1 MERRIIFYCGLIACL
16 LLVGLDISAQQIEPQ
31 QDTTK
36 SRKINIHYSDLA
48 EGYKEGDSDFRKLSG
63 QVELR
68 QDSVFLS
75 CDTAIV
81 NVTNNDVIAYGNV
94 IIQQGDS
101 LNVFSDSIYYAGNDK
116 KAQLFDEVVLVN
128 GEQQIFTDQ
137 LNYDLDKKVA
147 TYYSGAILTD
157 GETQLSSKIG
167 YYYIAS
173 ETAYFKDS
181 VTVVGEDFQLRAD
194 TLQFNTESRV
204 VTFLGPTRIDQDEA
218 KIYCEEGFYD
228 ILNDKAEFRKN
239 AQYLKDGQ
247 SAVADK
253 MIYNGASETIDLV
266 GNASFED
273 QKQRATADLISFNEK
288 TNLTTLSGNAYFEDG
303 EQTVEADQIVYDGKT
318 KSISTKGRS
327 SLVKPPQFL
336 EADQID
342 FDDQTGLGIAKG
354 DVIWR
359 DSSENIS
366 ITCDNAEYIKNE
378 DYLKAYGERTLLM
391 SVFDEDTLYL
401 SSDTLVSQRTESFDV
416 DSSRMFFAYED
427 VRVLK
432 TDFQAV
438 CDSLVYNGQD
448 SIFKFYHDPVV
459 WSDTSQF
466 MADTIIMFTTNNNL
480 DSIQL
485 QRNSFIINSPDEIFF
500 NQIKGRDINAFF
512 INSEIFEMNV
522 LGNAES
528 VYYLIDE
535 SKAYIAVNKT
545 ICSDMKLD
553 FGDNEVEKI
562 NCYPEPKAN
571 LMPMRNVNHNEIKLE
586 GFNWIEGRRPRLIS
600 DLLKKS

>member
-1 MERRIIFYCGLIACL
+1 MNNILGFVMVFIFL
-16 LLVGLDISAQQIEPQ
+16 LFAGMPELCAQQNDVT
-31 QDTTK
+31 QDTSK
-36 SRKINIHYSDLA
+36 SKKINIHYSDLA
-48 EGYKEGDSDFRKLSG
+48 EGYKEGKDDIRKLSG

-81 NVTNNDVIAYGNV
+81 NVTNNDVIAFGNV

-101 LNVFSDSIYYAGNDK
+101 ISVFSDSIYYDGNEK
-116 KAQLFDEVVLVN
+116 KARLFKEVVLVN
-128 GEQQIFTDQ
+128 GDQQIFTDQ
-137 LNYDLDKKVA
+137 LNYDMNSKVA
-147 TYYSGAILTD
+147 TYYSGAVLTD
-157 GETQLSSKIG
+157 GTSQLSSKIG
-167 YYYIAS
+167 YYYIDT

-194 TLQFNTESRV
+194 TLQFNTESRL
-204 VTFLGPTRIDQDEA
+204 VTFLGPTRIDQGDA
-218 KIYCEEGFYD
+218 KIYCEDGFYD
-228 ILNDKAEFRKN
+228 ILNDKAEFRQN
-239 AQYLKDGQ
+239 AQYLKAGQ

-288 TNLTTLSGNAYFEDG
+288 TNLTTLSGNAFFEDG
-303 EQTVEADQIVYDGKT
+303 QQKVEADQIIYDGKT
-318 KSISTKGRS
+318 KSISTQGRS

-342 FDDQTGLGIAKG
+342 FDDKSGLGIATG
-354 DVIWR
+354 SVVWR
-359 DSSENIS
+359 DTSENIS
-366 ITCDNAEYIKNE
+366 ITCDHAEYIRDE
-378 DYLKAYGERTLLM
+378 DYLKAYGERTLMM
-391 SVFDEDTLYL
+391 SAIDGDTLYL
-401 SSDTLVSQRTESFDV
+401 SSDTLISKRSNSFDQ
-416 DSSRMFFAYED
+416 DSSRMFYAFED

-466 MADTIIMFTTNNNL
+466 MADTILMYTTNNNL

-485 QRNSFIINSPDEIFF
+485 QKNSFILNSPDEIYF

-512 INSEIFEMNV
+512 IQSEIFEMNV

-535 SKAYIAVNKT
+535 AKAYIAVNKT

-553 FGDNEVEKI
+553 FGDNQVEKI
-562 NCYPEPKAN
+562 KCFPQPKAN
-571 LMPMRNVNHNEIKLE
+571 LMPMKSIDHNEIKLE
-586 GFNWIEGRRPRLIS
+586 GFNWIENRRPRLIS

>member
-1 MERRIIFYCGLIACL
+1 MKDKFHLIV
-16 LLVGLDISAQQIEPQ
+16 LVVLFFLIGGGNVLFSQ
-31 QDTTK
+31 QDVSQDSSK
-36 SRKINIHYSDLA
+36 LRKINIHYSDLA
-48 EGYKEGDSDFRKLSG
+48 EGYKEGNSDIRKLSG

-101 LNVFSDSIYYAGNDK
+101 LNVFSDSIFYAGNEK
-116 KAQLFDEVVLVN
+116 KARLFKEVVLVN

-137 LNYDLDKKVA
+137 LNYDLNKKVA
-147 TYYSGAILTD
+147 TYYSGAVLTD
-157 GETQLSSKIG
+157 GNSQLSSKIG
-167 YYYIAS
+167 YYYIDS

-181 VTVVGEDFQLRAD
+181 VTVVGEDFELRAD
-194 TLQFNTESRV
+194 TLQFNTKSRV
-204 VTFLGPTRIDQDEA
+204 VTFLGPTRIDQGEA
-218 KIYCEEGFYD
+218 KIYCEDGFYD
-228 ILNDKAEFRKN
+228 ILNDKAEFRQN

-247 SAVADK
+247 SAIADK
-253 MIYNGASETIDLV
+253 MIYNGANETIDLV

-273 QKQRATADLISFNEK
+273 QDQKATADLISFNEK
-288 TNLTTLSGNAYFEDG
+288 TNLTTLSGNAFFEDG
-303 EQTVEADQIVYDGKT
+303 TQKVKADQIVYDGET

-336 EADQID
+336 EADKID
-342 FDDQTGLGIAKG
+342 FDDKTGLGIATG
-354 DVIWR
+354 SVVWR
-359 DSSENIS
+359 DTVENIS
-366 ITCDNAEYIKNE
+366 ITCDNAEYIRDE
-378 DYLKAYGERTLLM
+378 DYLKAFGDRTLLM
-391 SVFDEDTLYL
+391 TAFDDDTMYL
-401 SSDTLVSQRTESFDV
+401 SSDTLISKRSESFDQ
-416 DSSRMFFAYED
+416 DSSRMFYAFED

-466 MADTIIMFTTNNNL
+466 MADTILMYTTNNNL

-485 QRNSFIINSPDEIFF
+485 QKNSFILNSPDELFF

-512 INSEIFEMNV
+512 VQSEIFEMNV

-528 VYYLIDE
+528 IYYLIDE
-535 SKAYIAVNKT
+535 EQAYIGVNKT

-553 FGDNEVEKI
+553 FGNNQVEKI
-562 NCYPEPKAN
+562 KCFPQPKAN
-571 LMPMRNVNHNEIKLE
+571 LMPMQTTDHNEIKLE
-586 GFNWIEGRRPRLIS
+586 GFNWIEKRRPRLIS